1 MEYEAKSLKNYH
13 KLGKCCECNNW
24 RREDNLKRHSK
35 KHKIF
40 DEIKDSKENNN
51 DLDTELR
58 LKKKIDDLDQE
69 LIFDNKL
76 YLEKLERGEQIFNR
90 LSEGLIMEDS
100 LSKQNK
106 EALDVFRKSYNP
118 LSVTDIVLKPWQ
130 KELLSKMKPTDRE
143 VIWVRGKDGC
153 EGKTWFQKY
162 VQSQYGY
169 SRVAQLE
176 LKNKTKN
183 MLHVLRKFQLSTVD
197 IFLFNDSRSI
207 SMESYCYSVLENIKD
222 GCATAMKYDSERIKF
237 KTPNIV
243 IVFSNHSP
251 NMKQLSEDRWIVYY
265 IQDGVLLPKVEKYVG
280 NKKITN
286 NNQNDGSCSESD

>member
-106 EALDVFRKSYNP
+106 EALDVFRKSYNR
-118 LSVTDIVLKPWQ
+118 L
-130 KELLSKMKPTDRE
+130 M
-143 VIWVRGKDGC
+143 
-153 EGKTWFQKY
+153 
-162 VQSQYGY
+162 
-169 SRVAQLE
+169 
-176 LKNKTKN
+176 
-183 MLHVLRKFQLSTVD
+183 
-197 IFLFNDSRSI
+197 
-207 SMESYCYSVLENIKD
+207 
-222 GCATAMKYDSERIKF
+222 
-237 KTPNIV
+237 
-243 IVFSNHSP
+243 
-251 NMKQLSEDRWIVYY
+251 
-265 IQDGVLLPKVEKYVG
+265 
-280 NKKITN
+280 
-286 NNQNDGSCSESD
+286 QNF